1 MLNECLSDKGTA
13 KLYIQFFR
21 FKKNRSKY
29 LYKIYIK
36 DFDAVQKICSHV

>member
-21 FKKNRSKY
+21 
-29 LYKIYIK
+29 L
-36 DFDAVQKICSHV
+36 QKRNENEAHKLLF